1 MTTPRRSALR
11 ASCLG
16 LGLTLIAA
24 FLPHLDRVTT
34 HVLAAHIHTSY
45 PTYTEEQVDTAV
57 NAWLMLLSVI
67 GALGVLGWID
77 QFLRPNPGH
86 GLSGLDETGSEGVG
100 RRRSLATVS
109 AVCAVVSAGY
119 VVVSADCGGV
129 FGVSGCRRRFRASN
143 THREAAPRTERAHLA
158 SA

>member
-45 PTYTEEQVDTAV
+45 PTYTEEQVDIAV

-67 GALGVLGWID
+67 GALGVLGWIWTMWTIKAD
-77 QFLRPNPGH
+77 KRWARWSALSIFVIATGVALAALLTKDTSGDV
-86 GLSGLDETGSEGVG
+86 GLAPPLGLVG
-100 RRRSLATVS
+100 ILPCLA
-109 AVCAVVSAGY
+109 GLW
-119 VVVSADCGGV
+119 VVVALW
-129 FGVSGCRRRFRASN
+129 RKPEPQPHTR
-143 THREAAPRTERAHLA
+143 
-158 SA
+158 

>member
-1 MTTPRRSALR
+1 MNHHPTSRKGRAPMTTPRRSALR

-67 GALGVLGWID
+67 GALGVLGWIWTID
-77 QFLRPNPGH
+77 RKSTRLH
-86 GLSGLDETGSEGVG
+86 SSHV
-100 RRRSLATVS
+100 
-109 AVCAVVSAGY
+109 
-119 VVVSADCGGV
+119 
-129 FGVSGCRRRFRASN
+129 
-143 THREAAPRTERAHLA
+143 
-158 SA
+158 

>member
-1 MTTPRRSALR
+1 MVAGGIPSGGGRPA
-11 ASCLG
+11 ASG
-16 LGLTLIAA
+16 RTEPAA
-24 FLPHLDRVTT
+24 GRDPLDDRG
-34 HVLAAHIHTSY
+34 
-45 PTYTEEQVDTAV
+45 TA
-57 NAWLMLLSVI
+57 
-67 GALGVLGWID
+67 D